1 MKRVKDRKNTFYIL
15 SNPMRYYGSK
25 SALSLYSKC
34 TSLELVPRLKIV
46 TRHYILHIPV
56 NLYIRNVLIVMPLVI
71 SEKFIITC
79 YNRIIYLHLNIYV
92 SNQIFGNH
100 RRETSYKDL
109 NEFSAIIVTK
119 EN

>member
-1 MKRVKDRKNTFYIL
+1 MKRVKDRKNTFYIF
-15 SNPMRYYGSK
+15 SNHMRYYGSK

-34 TSLELVPRLKIV
+34 TSLELVSRLKII

-56 NLYIRNVLIVMPLVI
+56 NFHIRNVLIVMPLVI

-79 YNRIIYLHLNIYV
+79 YNRIIYLHLNIKV
-92 SNQIFGNH
+92 
-100 RRETSYKDL
+100 L
-109 NEFSAIIVTK
+109 NEFSAIIVAK

>member
-1 MKRVKDRKNTFYIL
+1 MKNEKSKRQKKNTFYIF

-34 TSLELVPRLKIV
+34 TSLELVSRLKIV

-56 NLYIRNVLIVMPLVI
+56 NLHIKNVLIVMPLVI

-92 SNQIFGNH
+92 SNQIFG
-100 RRETSYKDL
+100 K
-109 NEFSAIIVTK
+109 SASQNII
-119 EN
+119 